1 MRPVRPDSFM
11 GQALYAVALVV
22 LMGALITGVCTR

>member
-1 MRPVRPDSFM
+1 MRPDGPM

-22 LMGALITGVCTR
+22 LMVALTAGVLSR